1 MIPVTENRRR
11 ENGRWKMEGERKR
24 REKRDRQRRKDR
36 GLGGGEEREI
46 WGKHS
51 DQGEGVEE
59 RRGEEA
65 YVK

>member
-1 MIPVTENRRR
+1 
-11 ENGRWKMEGERKR
+11 MEGERKR